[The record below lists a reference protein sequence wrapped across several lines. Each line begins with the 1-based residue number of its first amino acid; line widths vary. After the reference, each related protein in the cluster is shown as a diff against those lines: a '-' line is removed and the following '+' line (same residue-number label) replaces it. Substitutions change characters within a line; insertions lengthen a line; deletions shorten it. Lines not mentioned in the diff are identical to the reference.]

1 MHINKQKLE
10 QSLVI
15 FSDGSS
21 LGNPGPGG
29 YGALIISSK
38 LGEVIELGGSKQTTT
53 NNEMELVAIVSA
65 LTYVA
70 YNQEK
75 VHIFTDSS
83 YVINGATSW
92 MYGWKA
98 KGWRKKDGEE
108 VKNRFHW
115 ETLYSLIE
123 DRGNDSINWHH
134 VPGHVGI
141 AGNERVDDIA
151 REFAQG
157 IDVELYRGTK
167 DQYPITD
174 ILNITIEDS
183 LKEQKSHK
191 KAKAHSY
198 LSVVDGV
205 LKRHKT
211 WSETEQRVKGVK
223 AKFKKAISVD
233 HEQEILKEWGY
244 TEADIEG

>member
-1 MHINKQKLE
+1 MQINKQELE

-70 YNQEK
+70 YNQET

-123 DRGNDSINWHH
+123 DRGKDSINWHH

-157 IDVELYRGTK
+157 TDVDLYRGTK
-167 DQYPITD
+167 DDYPLSTILHVD
-174 ILNITIEDS
+174 IDTTAEL
-183 LKEQKSHK
+183 QKSHR
-191 KAKAHSY
+191 KARAHSY
-198 LSVVDGV
+198 LSVIDGV
-205 LKRHKT
+205 VQRHRT
-211 WSETEQRVKGVK
+211 WADTEARVKGHK
-223 AKFKKAISVD
+223 AQYKKAISPE
-233 HEQEILKEWGY
+233 HEVEILKEWGY
-244 TEADIEG
+244 TPDDINE